1 MLHILKVLLGAT
13 ILTLILG
20 VFAFTGYMFV
30 ANGLDMLTVFLGWA
44 MMALT
49 FLMIVLSVVIIHEL
63 AL

>member
-1 MLHILKVLLGAT
+1 MLHTLKVLIGAT
-13 ILTLILG
+13 LLTLILG

-30 ANGLDMLTVFLGWA
+30 ANGLDMLTVFLGWT

>member
-49 FLMIVLSVVIIHEL
+49 FLMIVLSIFIIHET

>member
-30 ANGLDMLTVFLGWA
+30 ANGLDMLTVFLGWT